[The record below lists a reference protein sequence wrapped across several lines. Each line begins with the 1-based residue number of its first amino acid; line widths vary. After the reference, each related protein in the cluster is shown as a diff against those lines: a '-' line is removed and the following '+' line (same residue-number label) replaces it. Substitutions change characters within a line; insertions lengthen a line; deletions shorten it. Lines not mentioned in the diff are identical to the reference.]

1 MRIRTIIFIFC
12 TTILA
17 SSIEVCAQGHRRQS
31 IHIRKITRHS
41 SELLADKVG
50 FKKDIE
56 MKKLSELSEKA
67 VEARE
72 ELLYPADELYGS
84 WDNKWVDP
92 FRAGTKVT
100 FPDTCKIDLSTFVY
114 PIALNG
120 VAEVTSPF
128 GPRRRRLHKGI
139 DLKANVGDTIRASF
153 SGRVRIS
160 NFERRGYGN
169 YLVVR
174 HPNGLE
180 TVYGHLSKML
190 VNVNDIVT
198 AGEPIALAGNTG
210 RSTGPHLHFETR
222 FLGRALN
229 PADIIDF
236 RIGVPYDNL
245 YVFHNKRINGRRSYI
260 YEYEEEEMA
269 DNIYTSSSNQLVY
282 HRIKA
287 GETLG
292 KIAHMY
298 GTSIKALCSLNGLKR
313 SSKLR
318 VGQSIRCSAKGA
330 SYRDVAK
337 ANSKVKGKHKG
348 SVEVDDDSEMDNAS
362 QVKAV
367 YHRVKSG
374 DTLGSIAI
382 KHGTTITK
390 ICKLNSINRTTLL
403 KLGRSLRCS

>member
-1 MRIRTIIFIFC
+1 MRIRTVIFIFC
-12 TTILA
+12 TTIIA
-17 SSIEVCAQGHRRQS
+17 SSVEVSAQGHRIQS
-31 IHIRKITRHS
+31 IHIRKVSRHAS
-41 SELLADKVG
+41 GLVVDRVG

-72 ELLYPADELYGS
+72 DQLYPADELYGS

-92 FRAGTKVT
+92 FRSGTRAT

-139 DLKANVGDTIRASF
+139 DLRASVGDTIRSAF
-153 SGRVRIS
+153 AGRVRIS

-245 YVFHNKRINGRRSYI
+245 YVFHNKRINGRKSYI
-260 YEYEEEEMA
+260 YEYEEDGLA
-269 DNIYTSSSNQLVY
+269 DNNIYTSSSNQLVY
-282 HRIKA
+282 HRIKP
-287 GETLG
+287 GDTLG

-298 GTSIKALCSLNGLKR
+298 GTTIKALCSLNGLKR
-313 SSKLR
+313 TSKLR
-318 VGQSIRCSAKGA
+318 IGQSIRCGSQTVRADKGLA
-330 SYRDVAK
+330 
-337 ANSKVKGKHKG
+337 KVKEKHKG
-348 SVEVDDDSEMDNAS
+348 SVEVDESSDNVDNTSE
-362 QVKAV
+362 VKAV

-374 DTLGSIAI
+374 DTLGGIAL
-382 KHGTTITK
+382 KHGTTVTK
-390 ICKLNSINRTTLL
+390 ICKLNGITKSTLL